1 MPLPFIGK
9 ASYFLIKMSS
19 NKTWGG
25 EWWCFYK
32 VKESLELVTK
42 EAEGLS
48 CSGMD
53 GVSGGVAWD
62 SVLSWIVFPQIHI
75 LPRTSEYDLIT
86 QRAGGHVKT
95 EAEIGVW

>member
-1 MPLPFIGK
+1 MFRDQPGGLP
-9 ASYFLIKMSS
+9 
-19 NKTWGG
+19 GG
-25 EWWCFYK
+25 RGRAKW
-32 VKESLELVTK
+32 ESLELVTK